1 MEPETKSNI
10 KIAVIAIVIMGAIF
24 FGLKVHNA
32 NDTHGHS
39 NGETHG
45 KH

>member
-10 KIAVIAIVIMGAIF
+10 KIAVIAIIIMGAVF
-24 FGLKVHNA
+24 LGLKVHNA
-32 NDTHGHS
+32 NDTHGHD
-39 NGETHG
+39 NGEVHK

>member
-10 KIAVIAIVIMGAIF
+10 KIAVIAIILMGAVF
-24 FGLKVHNA
+24 FGSKMNNG
-32 NDTHGHS
+32 NDTHGHN
-39 NGETHG
+39 NGEVHK